1 MTYDTNMNK
10 NIVLDTNVLLTAL
23 KSSQGTSFRL
33 LAGLADQQYQLHVS
47 TSLIAE
53 YEAVLKRGHLNLSN
67 EQIDNI
73 IDFICAQATHH
84 QIFYLWRPVL
94 KDPDD
99 DFILELAVKAGASIV
114 TWNTADFKRASN
126 FSVNVLTPRE
136 FLDQLE
142 NTL

>member
-53 YEAVLKRGHLNLSN
+53 YEAVLKRGHLNLS
-67 EQIDNI
+67 
-73 IDFICAQATHH
+73 
-84 QIFYLWRPVL
+84 
-94 KDPDD
+94 
-99 DFILELAVKAGASIV
+99 
-114 TWNTADFKRASN
+114 
-126 FSVNVLTPRE
+126 
-136 FLDQLE
+136 
-142 NTL
+142 